1 VRDGY
6 KRCAGWVKKKSWM
19 GKQKCWMGKRKCW
32 MGKKEV
38 LDG

>member
-1 VRDGY
+1 MGKKCVGWV
-6 KRCAGWVKKKSWM
+6 KRRAGWVKE
-19 GKQKCWMGKRKCW
+19 KCW